1 MHVSPSQIETWRG
14 CQRRWAYSR
23 IRPRTTNEYAA
34 FGTRVHSILERW
46 LEHRVTPDHKTAEG
60 LCALAAVPELPQ
72 PQQPGAAVEHGFAFV
87 SDGVAIVLCDSVPF
101 FDGWKATCGESSQ
114 SRPSRDDAEREAC
127 LDAAARR
134 GDRWVAYVG
143 RIDLLDRFEPAAYV
157 RVTDYKTCG
166 DLARA
171 DETRSS
177 FEENTQRIVYAIYVA
192 ARFAVA
198 SVVARWIYLRRT
210 PPKAEPVE
218 MVEGAGDL
226 AARFARVH
234 RNYALPI
241 VRAAGIHPTELPRN
255 LGHCYAY
262 GTRMPCPY
270 LAECHATLSPAERAA
285 ALMSAPE
292 RGKKASKPMSD
303 LMSMLGASL
312 VPAVATNATPQPAPV
327 PVDPCAGFS
336 DQDREAFAA
345 IQNPPQGATQDQ
357 VVTFLASQGKQ
368 YIVDAAVRAGIVV
381 AAPVAAVTPAPVVAP
396 ASVPVVLPSGPP
408 ITPAAPRVRAKS
420 IKADVV
426 ENMLRAVLAG
436 AGHSVEQTE
445 AHIERLL
452 G

>member
-1 MHVSPSQIETWRG
+1 MSHVSPSQIETWRG

-34 FGTRVHSILERW
+34 FGTRVHGILERW
-46 LEHRVTPDHKTAEG
+46 LEHRLTPDHKTAEG

-87 SDGVAIVLCDSVPF
+87 SDGVTVILCDS
-101 FDGWKATCGESSQ
+101 
-114 SRPSRDDAEREAC
+114 DDAA
-127 LDAAARR
+127 LAVAHAARL
-134 GDRWVAYVG
+134 GPAWVAYVG
-143 RIDLLDRFEPAAYV
+143 RIDLLDRFTPAAYV

-171 DETRSS
+171 DETRGS
-177 FEENTQRIVYAIYVA
+177 FEENVQRIVYSVYVA

-234 RNYALPI
+234 RNYSLPI

-292 RGKKASKPMSD
+292 RKHKTKAEPMHD
-303 LMSMLGASL
+303 LMAQLGASL
-312 VPAVATNATPQPAPV
+312 APAVATNATPQPAPA

-336 DQDREAFAA
+336 DQDREAYAA
-345 IQNPPQGATQDQ
+345 IANPPAPATQEQ
-357 VVTFLASQGKQ
+357 VCTFLVSQGKQ
-368 YIVDAAVRAGIVV
+368 HVVDVAIREGIVRV
-381 AAPVAAVTPAPVVAP
+381 TAAPVAPVVAP
-396 ASVPVVLPSGPP
+396 VTTIAPPGVGVVPPSS
-408 ITPAAPRVRAKS
+408 APRVRAKS

-436 AGHSVEQTE
+436 AGHTPADVET
-445 AHIERLL
+445 HLERLL